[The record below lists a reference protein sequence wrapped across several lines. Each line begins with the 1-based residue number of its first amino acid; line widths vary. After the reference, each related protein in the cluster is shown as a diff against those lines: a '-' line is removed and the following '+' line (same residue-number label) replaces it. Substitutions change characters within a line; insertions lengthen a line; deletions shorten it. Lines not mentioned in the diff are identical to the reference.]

1 MTPPPPPSP
10 AFQMETMCVGC
21 KSLNRSG
28 LECSP
33 SNCRCNYLLMCVCV
47 GAAQSVCG
55 MVGGCDQAR
64 SVCLC
69 VCACVRRYL
78 PGCACSCIC
87 CFLWWW
93 AMGWIQ
99 RTSVYFIF
107 HKGLKT
113 TTYTRKASYKF
124 PAEKNLLRFNQHAFA
139 GWLVL
144 VWFC

>member
-1 MTPPPPPSP
+1 
-10 AFQMETMCVGC
+10 MCG
-21 KSLNRSG
+21 SRA
-28 LECSP
+28 E
-33 SNCRCNYLLMCVCV
+33 
-47 GAAQSVCG
+47 SVCG

-78 PGCACSCIC
+78 PGCVCSCIC

-113 TTYTRKASYKF
+113 TTYTRKASYTF

-139 GWLVL
+139 GWLSNLRKLKVCSHQKRCEYMHHVTFSRL
-144 VWFC
+144 IARCFLQH